1 MGKCEHL
8 HSFVLPSTAR
18 QVNICVVF
26 MFIFYL
32 ETPFGQ
38 KVMLRSEFIPCTFNI
53 DLHVSGNLLCAE
65 KFYKYMVLLHTTLL
79 EIKKLL
85 GSTFFCFKQSDSYIL
100 STAQTGFLLFS
111 KDLFT
116 IYWPLKIISPVS
128 ITCEHSKCTQLV
140 SVDTCMIPFT

>member
-85 GSTFFCFKQSDSYIL
+85 GSTFFAFNRVTATSCQQYKLAFRLLAKAYLQYI
-100 STAQTGFLLFS
+100 
-111 KDLFT
+111 DL
-116 IYWPLKIISPVS
+116 
-128 ITCEHSKCTQLV
+128 
-140 SVDTCMIPFT
+140 